1 MTKKLYDTDYVLFN
15 PITEDIARFSKSSTG
30 LYKDSKYDPNGDI
43 VLYWDKDEA
52 TQDALEG
59 DIVTRCTDLPQ
70 KYQDEIIEQLGKY

>member
-43 VLYWDKDEA
+43 VLY
-52 TQDALEG
+52 
-59 DIVTRCTDLPQ
+59 
-70 KYQDEIIEQLGKY
+70 